1 MNLVLGAL
9 YVALRSAGASDEQA
23 EAAVA
28 EVAGFGG
35 RPDSIDAEL
44 KLLRRIL
51 IYLLYAPEE
60 FQETKPIFL
69 DFVEDAVLCSMTMES
84 RGPSWVSSAQMEALG
99 SRKIVLDDGAYD

>member
-1 MNLVLGAL
+1 MSLVLGEIYIAL
-9 YVALRSAGASDEQA
+9 KSVGASDEQA

-28 EVAGFGG
+28 EVAGFRG

-51 IYLLYAPEE
+51 IYLLYTPEE

-69 DFVEDAVLCSMTMES
+69 DFVEDAVLCSMTMGLREDNT
-84 RGPSWVSSAQMEALG
+84 GVG
-99 SRKIVLDDGAYD
+99 S